1 MNEYLI
7 LFVLLAVS
15 LVILF
20 LLVRVLL
27 QVKRVED
34 TADLNVVELK
44 PSEGVAPE
52 AVLEDV
58 EINVEDVKINVEEEP
73 DKEAPQ

>member
-1 MNEYLI
+1 MTEYLI

-34 TADLNVVELK
+34 KTEVNVVELK
-44 PSEGVAPE
+44 PSEGAASE

-58 EINVEDVKINVEEEP
+58 EEEEERE
-73 DKEAPQ
+73 EAPQ

>member
-1 MNEYLI
+1 MTEYLI

-20 LLVRVLL
+20 LLIRVLL

-34 TADLNVVELK
+34 RGEGNVVE
-44 PSEGVAPE
+44 PQPGEGASE
-52 AVLEDV
+52 AVLDD
-58 EINVEDVKINVEEEP
+58 IEEEGALE
-73 DKEAPQ
+73 EAPQ

>member
-1 MNEYLI
+1 MAMTEYLI

-34 TADLNVVELK
+34 RAEVRVVELK
-44 PSEGVAPE
+44 PDESTAPE
-52 AVLEDV
+52 AVLEDI
-58 EINVEDVKINVEEEP
+58 EEDEPEELEEE
-73 DKEAPQ
+73 AQH

>member
-1 MNEYLI
+1 MAMTEYLI

-15 LVILF
+15 LVVLG

-34 TADLNVVELK
+34 KAEVRDVELE
-44 PSEGVAPE
+44 PGERVAAEP
-52 AVLEDV
+52 VLEDI
-58 EINVEDVKINVEEEP
+58 EGDVEEER
-73 DKEAPQ
+73 KEEPQQ

>member
-1 MNEYLI
+1 MTEYLI

-34 TADLNVVELK
+34 SAEAQVVELK
-44 PSEGVAPE
+44 PSEGAAPE

-58 EINVEDVKINVEEEP
+58 EEDVEEEREE
-73 DKEAPQ
+73 EAPR

>member
-1 MNEYLI
+1 MTEYLI
-7 LFVLLAVS
+7 LFVLLALS

-34 TADLNVVELK
+34 RGEVNVVEHK
-44 PSEGVAPE
+44 PSEGADE
-52 AVLEDV
+52 AVLED
-58 EINVEDVKINVEEEP
+58 IEEEEKR
-73 DKEAPQ
+73 KEAPR

>member
-1 MNEYLI
+1 MAMTEYLI

-15 LVILF
+15 LVVLG

-34 TADLNVVELK
+34 KAEVRVVELE
-44 PSEGVAPE
+44 PGERVAAEP
-52 AVLEDV
+52 VLEDI
-58 EINVEDVKINVEEEP
+58 EGDVEEER
-73 DKEAPQ
+73 KEEPQQ

>member
-20 LLVRVLL
+20 LLVRVMF

-44 PSEGVAPE
+44 PSEGAASE
-52 AVLEDV
+52 AVLEDI
-58 EINVEDVKINVEEEP
+58 EEDVEEEREE
-73 DKEAPQ
+73 EAPR

>member
-1 MNEYLI
+1 MAMTEYLI

-15 LVILF
+15 LVVLG

-34 TADLNVVELK
+34 KAEVRVVELE
-44 PSEGVAPE
+44 PGERVAAEP
-52 AVLEDV
+52 VLEDI
-58 EINVEDVKINVEEEP
+58 EGDVEEER
-73 DKEAPQ
+73 E

>member
-1 MNEYLI
+1 MTEYLI
-7 LFVLLAVS
+7 LFVLLALS

-34 TADLNVVELK
+34 RGEVNVVEHK
-44 PSEGVAPE
+44 PSEGADE
-52 AVLEDV
+52 AVLED
-58 EINVEDVKINVEEEP
+58 IEEEG
-73 DKEAPQ
+73 KREEAPR

>member
-7 LFVLLAVS
+7 LFVLFAVS
-15 LVILF
+15 LVIVF

-27 QVKRVED
+27 GVKRVED
-34 TADLNVVELK
+34 TAEVNVVELK

-58 EINVEDVKINVEEEP
+58 KINVEEERE
-73 DKEAPQ
+73 EAPQ

>member
-15 LVILF
+15 LVILG

-27 QVKRVED
+27 KVEHVED
-34 TADLNVVELK
+34 TAGVKVVKLE
-44 PSEGVAPE
+44 PGERAAPE
-52 AVLEDV
+52 AVLVDIEEDV
-58 EINVEDVKINVEEEP
+58 EEKQEE
-73 DKEAPQ
+73 EAPQ

>member
-1 MNEYLI
+1 MTEYLI

-15 LVILF
+15 LVVLF

-27 QVKRVED
+27 GVKRVED
-34 TADLNVVELK
+34 AADVNVVELK
-44 PSEGVAPE
+44 PSESAASE

-58 EINVEDVKINVEEEP
+58 EEEEERE
-73 DKEAPQ
+73 EAPQ

>member
-1 MNEYLI
+1 MTEYLI

-34 TADLNVVELK
+34 TADLNVIELK
-44 PSEGVAPE
+44 PSEGAAPE
-52 AVLEDV
+52 AVLEDI
-58 EINVEDVKINVEEEP
+58 EEDVEEEREE
-73 DKEAPQ
+73 EAPQ